1 MSEAGG
7 VTLVCWWCSP
17 FCRTGNTRW
26 GSRAALIVIAL
37 YASFDAGGL
46 ISSGANMLGCMDAH
60 STPRT
65 CPRCG
70 REVESQS
77 GRGRPRIW
85 CSDECRRRARDERA
99 AAEHVSVPVR
109 VVQVESAR
117 LPHLQAQV
125 AELKGQLAETR
136 KQRDA
141 ALVRA
146 QTAER
151 KLAKSDRERARLID
165 QNRDYRAR
173 LRRDSWS

>member
-1 MSEAGG
+1 M
-7 VTLVCWWCSP
+7 
-17 FCRTGNTRW
+17 
-26 GSRAALIVIAL
+26 
-37 YASFDAGGL
+37 
-46 ISSGANMLGCMDAH
+46 
-60 STPRT
+60 
-65 CPRCG
+65 
-70 REVESQS
+70 
-77 GRGRPRIW
+77 
-85 CSDECRRRARDERA
+85 
-99 AAEHVSVPVR
+99 SVPVR

-117 LPHLQAQV
+117 LPRLQAQV

>member
-1 MSEAGG
+1 
-7 VTLVCWWCSP
+7 
-17 FCRTGNTRW
+17 
-26 GSRAALIVIAL
+26 
-37 YASFDAGGL
+37 
-46 ISSGANMLGCMDAH
+46 MLGCMDAH

-70 REVESQS
+70 REVESRP

-117 LPHLQAQV
+117 LPRLQAQV

-151 KLAKSDRERARLID
+151 KLTKSDRERARLID